1 MSPVSHCKKKTNIY
15 SILLLGN
22 VDSLVIWVGSLDGSQ
37 EWLAPPWRTRTMF
50 LICHLLSECKNLR
63 QLSRGNSWS
72 EWPEACSSLTPCPW
86 RGGSC
91 LHVPLAPFQRH
102 IRPPRLFSGLVTDL
116 SLFGCWHTKPPFK
129 KKKSMTEWIKSL
141 TEMTLTLFLVYW
153 LIKTTRSLFSK
164 LFIVV

>member
-1 MSPVSHCKKKTNIY
+1 M
-15 SILLLGN
+15 GN

-37 EWLAPPWRTRTMF
+37 EWLAPPWRTGTMF

-63 QLSRGNSWS
+63 QLRAGNSWS
-72 EWPEACSSLTPCPW
+72 EWPEARSSLTPCPW

-116 SLFGCWHTKPPFK
+116 SLCGCWHTKPPFK
-129 KKKSMTEWIKSL
+129 KRKEKYDRMNKKSNRNDLDFVFSL
-141 TEMTLTLFLVYW
+141 LVDKDNKKPLFKTIYSGLKVR
-153 LIKTTRSLFSK
+153 LIHW
-164 LFIVV
+164 